1 MVTQRPTS
9 SSKKVRPRKK
19 IAQSINMATSMPSEA
34 LLPQAFLE
42 LAPDG
47 IVVADAAGHILL
59 VNHQTEVLFGY
70 ERSLLIGRPVEMLLP
85 PRVHAVH
92 EQHRA
97 HYGAFPHTRPMG
109 TNLELY
115 GQRRDGSEFPVEV
128 SLSPLPSGSDL
139 LVIAIVRDV
148 TERTRVER
156 ERREQADR
164 LRVQAEL
171 INAAHDAV
179 LVRDPSSR
187 ITAWNQGAAEIYRW
201 TEAEARGQISHT
213 LFQTRFPVSQSA
225 TEAELFRHGRWE
237 GVLEHTRADG
247 QRVLVESRQVLL
259 RDESGHP
266 TAILEINRDIT
277 ERTRLEEEARVASQR
292 RVALLQTV
300 LDKLPGG
307 AYLVRGPEARL
318 VLANR
323 AATEVWGA
331 SWREGLPLS
340 AFLRDSGVHYLTAE
354 GQPLSLEQMIT
365 MQIVLGGPAIRQ
377 QREVVRRLDGTYLP
391 ILLSAVAIE
400 GELLGEDRSS
410 GAERAAVVL
419 IQDISELQALEQLK
433 DQFITVAA
441 HELRTPLT
449 AILGFASMLTV
460 QTRLGRGP
468 ELADW
473 QQEAIGEIEEA
484 SARMNTLVKDLLDVT
499 RIQAGRLELELAPL
513 DLVATVR
520 RCAARFQLSTEH
532 HTLTVKVPEEPV
544 LVEADGPRLE
554 QVLGNLLGNAIKYS
568 PEGGP
573 ISVTVQVNHE
583 SGWAEVRIQ
592 DAGIGIPTDQQPLL
606 FGRFVRASNVHDY
619 HIAGTGLGLY
629 VCRELVER
637 HGGHI
642 WFESS
647 EGGGTTFFIT
657 LPLAAPH
664 SASSGRS

>member
-1 MVTQRPTS
+1 MVTQRPTNTTKKAPTR
-9 SSKKVRPRKK
+9 KKVAPPPTAP
-19 IAQSINMATSMPSEA
+19 ISQSSET
-34 LLPQAFLE
+34 LIPQAFLE

-47 IVVADAAGHILL
+47 IIVADSAGHILL

-70 ERSLLIGRPVEMLLP
+70 DRSLLIGRPVETLLP
-85 PRVHAVH
+85 SRVHAIH

-97 HYGAFPHTRPMG
+97 RYGAAPHTRPMG
-109 TNLELY
+109 TNLDLY

-148 TERTRVER
+148 TER
-156 ERREQADR
+156 AR
-164 LRVQAEL
+164 LEK
-171 INAAHDAV
+171 
-179 LVRDPSSR
+179 
-187 ITAWNQGAAEIYRW
+187 
-201 TEAEARGQISHT
+201 EAR
-213 LFQTRFPVSQSA
+213 A
-225 TEAELFRHGRWE
+225 
-237 GVLEHTRADG
+237 
-247 QRVLVESRQVLL
+247 
-259 RDESGHP
+259 
-266 TAILEINRDIT
+266 
-277 ERTRLEEEARVASQR
+277 ASQR
-292 RVALLQTV
+292 RLALLQTV

-307 AYLVRGPEARL
+307 AYLVRGPDARL

-331 SWREGLPLS
+331 SWEEGLPLS
-340 AFLRDSGVHYLTAE
+340 AFLRESGVRYLTAE
-354 GQPLSLEQMIT
+354 GQPLPLEQMIT
-365 MQIVLGGPAIRQ
+365 MQIVHGGPRMRQ
-377 QREVVRRLDGTYLP
+377 QRETVRRLDGTHLP

-400 GELLGEDRSS
+400 SELLGEDPSS
-410 GAERAAVVL
+410 GAEQRAALVL

-473 QQEAIGEIEEA
+473 QLEAIGEIEEA
-484 SARMNTLVKDLLDVT
+484 SGRMNTLVKDLVDAT

-520 RCAARFQLSTEH
+520 RCAARFQLSTKH
-532 HTLTVKVPEEPV
+532 HTLTVQVPEEPV
-544 LVEADGPRLE
+544 LLEADGPRLE

-568 PEGGP
+568 PQGGP
-573 ISVTVQVNHE
+573 VSIVVQVNRA

-592 DAGIGIPTDQQPLL
+592 DAGIGIPADQQSLL

-619 HIAGTGLGLY
+619 HIPGTGLGLY

-642 WFESS
+642 WFESA
-647 EGGGTTFFIT
+647 EGVGTTFFIM
-657 LPLAAPH
+657 LPLAVLHRGSPQG
-664 SASSGRS
+664 S